1 MIKSFKFYIFP
12 RKLWVAIGSD
22 YEELRNRFRVYTDAG
37 YDIMNATDYNNI
49 VGSEE
54 SFASTTRVCNSRTK
68 DAGYLVYIQKDC
80 EKKLDIHEF
89 TRIIAHEAVHV
100 NDYLLD
106 DIGARTVDTEINA
119 YITDYV
125 VGKIL
130 NTVTAY
136 RNNKKQEK

>member
-1 MIKSFKFYIFP
+1 MIKSFDFYVFP
-12 RKLWVAIGSD
+12 RKLWIAIGAD
-22 YEELRNRFRVYTDAG
+22 YEELGSRFRVCTDAG

-80 EKKLDIHEF
+80 EKELDIHDF

-106 DIGARTVDTEINA
+106 DIGAQKVDTEINA